1 MKIHGAEGMAPIVVR
16 DQIYRGGKFVV
27 YQFCISFLF
36 ITIRRES
43 DIYFIK
49 SDETAFFHGLPF
61 SLIALIG
68 GWWGLPWGPI
78 RTVAC
83 LMTNLS
89 GGKDVTQQILADVYP
104 FREMAVC

>member
-16 DQIYRGGKFVV
+16 DQIHRGGKFVV

-61 SLIALIG
+61 SLLTFIG

-78 RTVAC
+78 RTVEC
-83 LMTNLS
+83 LFTNFG
-89 GGKDVTQQILADVYP
+89 GGKNITEQILADVYP